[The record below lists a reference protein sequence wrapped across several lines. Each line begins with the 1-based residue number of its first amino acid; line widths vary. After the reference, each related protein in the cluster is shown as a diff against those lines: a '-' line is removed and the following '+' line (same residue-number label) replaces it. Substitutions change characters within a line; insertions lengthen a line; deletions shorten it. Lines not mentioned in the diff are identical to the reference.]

1 MDAAT
6 KRSRATRAKTSEQE
20 PTQDLENTTKK
31 ARRKTS
37 QKKEEQAVET
47 NSSTPITTPQAQDQP
62 DGDATK
68 TPKNE
73 FGAWLRQQRE
83 TRGLTQARAAQAV
96 GIHVNQLARIEK
108 GESGTKKAT
117 VSAIAK
123 AFSLDETEALQ
134 RAGFIAPSV
143 EPTSNGTT
151 AKTNGRGVR
160 TARGRKQPQP
170 VQQPDNRLEQQ
181 ETKPQ
186 LEETGTNSFLDRET
200 MIGIYRTMY
209 LARKIDD
216 KEIQLKNQNK
226 VFFQIN
232 GVGHEAL
239 LVGAGLAFKPEYDW
253 FYPYYRDRALMLQ
266 IGMTPYEMFLSSVG
280 AEADPNSHGRQM
292 PSHWGHVKLNV
303 PSTSSPTGTQALQAV
318 GAAEA
323 SYRASLVDELKD
335 KVTGFKG
342 DEVVWMSV
350 GDGTTSEGEWWEALN
365 TASNL
370 KLPVVFVVEDNGYAI
385 SVPVEVNT
393 PGGDISKVVSGFPNL
408 YIQKCDGTDPLE
420 SYETFKRAVQY
431 CRERKGPA
439 FVHGKVIRPYSH
451 SLSDDEKLYRPEEER
466 NEEAQ
471 RDPIKTFGELLMEN
485 GFASSEELQALREG
499 VEREVNEAADQALAM
514 PQPAPESALRNIYSE
529 EIDPTDRSVF
539 DNEEGAELSGNA
551 GTMVDLIN
559 RCLHEEMARDERI
572 VVFGEDVADV
582 SREEYIEQVKGK
594 GGVFK
599 VTANLQRKFG
609 SARVFNSPLAEAN
622 IVGRAIGMA
631 TRGLKPVV
639 EIQFFDYIFP
649 AYHQIRNELATMRW
663 RSDGDWKCPVVMR
676 VPVGGYL
683 KGGAIYH
690 SQSGTTIFSH
700 TPGIRI
706 VYPSNAL
713 DANGLLRTA
722 IRCDDPVLFLEHK
735 HLYRQAYNKSQYPPD
750 GFLIPFGK
758 AKTVRPGKDL
768 TIITYGALVQ
778 RSFVAAKKV
787 AQEHG
792 IETEIIDLRSLVPYD
807 WEAIA
812 ESVKRTNRV
821 IVAHED
827 SLSWG
832 YGAEIAA
839 RISEELFE
847 YLDAPVKRIGA
858 TDTFVAYAPQVEDF
872 ILPQAENVE
881 QAILELSRY

>member
-6 KRSRATRAKTSEQE
+6 KKARTRSAKTAEKETVNKTAATKTAKKSGKESVSNNGAKTAKAATKTVAKTTRAK
-20 PTQDLENTTKK
+20 
-31 ARRKTS
+31 KTEM
-37 QKKEEQAVET
+37 Q
-47 NSSTPITTPQAQDQP
+47 SSTEHI
-62 DGDATK
+62 
-68 TPKNE
+68 
-73 FGAWLRQQRE
+73 F
-83 TRGLTQARAAQAV
+83 
-96 GIHVNQLARIEK
+96 
-108 GESGTKKAT
+108 
-117 VSAIAK
+117 
-123 AFSLDETEALQ
+123 
-134 RAGFIAPSV
+134 
-143 EPTSNGTT
+143 
-151 AKTNGRGVR
+151 
-160 TARGRKQPQP
+160 
-170 VQQPDNRLEQQ
+170 
-181 ETKPQ
+181 
-186 LEETGTNSFLDRET
+186 DRET
-200 MIGIYRTMY
+200 MLRIYRTMY
-209 LARKIDD
+209 LSRRIDD

-239 LVGAGLAFKPEYDW
+239 LVGAGMAFKPEYDW

-266 IGMTPYEMFLSSVG
+266 IGMTPYEMFLGSVG
-280 AEADPNSHGRQM
+280 AEEDPNSHGRQM
-292 PSHWGHVKLNV
+292 PSHWGHIKLNV
-303 PSTSSPTGTQALQAV
+303 PSSSSPTGTQALQAV

-323 SYRASLVDELKD
+323 SYRASLVKELQD

-350 GDGTTSEGEWWEALN
+350 GDGTTSEGEFWEALN
-365 TASNL
+365 TACNL

-393 PGGDISKVVSGFPNL
+393 AGGDISKVVSGFPNL
-408 YIQKCDGTDPLE
+408 YIQKCDGTNPIE
-420 SYETFKRAVQY
+420 SYETFKRAVDY
-431 CRERKGPA
+431 CRARRGPA

-451 SLSDDEKLYRPEEER
+451 SLSDDEKLYRCEPER
-466 NEEAQ
+466 AEEAL
-471 RDPIKTFGELLMEN
+471 RDPIRTFPEFLMEN
-485 GFASSEELQALREG
+485 GFATSEELQKLRDE
-499 VEREVNEAADQALAM
+499 VDAEVNEAADRALAM
-514 PQPAPESALRNIYSE
+514 PQPAPESAYRNVYSQ
-529 EIDPTDRSVF
+529 EIDPTDRSKF
-539 DNEEGAELSGNA
+539 DTEDGAELSGNP

-559 RCLHEEMARDERI
+559 RCLHEEMERDARI
-572 VVFGEDVADV
+572 VVFGEDVADC
-582 SREEYIEQVKGK
+582 SREEYLEQVKGK

-631 TRGLKPVV
+631 ARGLKPVV

-663 RSDGDWKCPVVMR
+663 RSDGDWKAPVVMR

-706 VYPSNAL
+706 CYPSNAL

-735 HLYRQAYNKSQYPPD
+735 HLYRQAYNKSAYPSAE
-750 GFLIPFGK
+750 FMIPFGK
-758 AKTVRPGKDL
+758 AKTVRGGKDL
-768 TIITYGALVQ
+768 TIVTYGALVQ
-778 RSFVAAKKV
+778 RSLMAAKQV
-787 AQEHG
+787 SQSQG
-792 IETEIIDLRSLVPYD
+792 IEAEIIDLRSLVPYD
-807 WEAIA
+807 WEAIV

-821 IVAHED
+821 VVAHED

-839 RISEELFE
+839 RIADELFE

-858 TDTFVAYAPQVEDF
+858 IDTFVAYAPQVEDY
-872 ILPQAENVE
+872 ILPQSDDV
-881 QAILELSRY
+881 QKAILELAKY